1 MDDSKLIEIVQ
12 NGRFVDTII
21 KSVIENA
28 KYKNIKLDEEIS
40 IVVPNIFEVTDKYVT
55 ALGNSDFPILHY
67 ENNTTYYIYN
77 KFRGYT
83 NEKELREL
91 RKSFNVFSCNFTN
104 SIFPVYY
111 KNGGLEWLD

>member
-1 MDDSKLIEIVQ
+1 MLES
-12 NGRFVDTII
+12 NI

-28 KYKNIKLDEEIS
+28 KDKNIKLDEEIS
-40 IVVPNIFEVTDKYVT
+40 IVVPNIFEVADKYVT
-55 ALGNSDFPILHY
+55 ALGNSDFPICHY

-83 NEKELREL
+83 DEMELRKL
-91 RKSFNVFSCNFTN
+91 RKSFNVFSCKYTS